1 MATYLVV
8 AHQTVTN
15 PLLLEK
21 LRHLQEDDP
30 AAEFILLVP
39 ATLIHHLIFFKGGHQ
54 EATAVASELAEK
66 AQKMFQEESL
76 PLTETRVGSENPM
89 DAIDSE
95 LAAHPDYAGIVIS
108 TLAQEHSRW
117 LLLDL
122 PKYVESKYQL
132 PVYHVIGPVDLES
145 DAY

>member
-21 LRHLQEDDP
+21 LRHLQEEDP
-30 AAEFILLVP
+30 VAEFILLVP

-76 PLTETRVGSENPM
+76 PLTESRIGSENPM
-89 DAIDSE
+89 EAIDSE

-122 PKYVESKYQL
+122 PKHVESKYQL